1 MIFNG
6 LYRFRLLKRIK
17 SILLNMSNCREN
29 TFDCW
34 LVYSAANISDVNVFI
49 SAQYDNAIHQ
59 NIALK

>member
-17 SILLNMSNCREN
+17 SILSNMSNCREN